1 MGRPERTSVR
11 GPFCTPGK
19 RIVFVVEKYIFL
31 QSELLDLLA
40 QNKLDRG
47 GLQELAK
54 RIEGE
59 LQTVKL
65 ILTNY

>member
-1 MGRPERTSVR
+1 
-11 GPFCTPGK
+11 
-19 RIVFVVEKYIFL
+19 VVEKYIFL